1 MVDFLA
7 NNSGLDVSLLTYH
20 GFAYDGK
27 TLLAKQ
33 VDVGGTSEPD
43 HHPKRRRRSVA
54 EFREELARRIE
65 DLGVR
70 ELFDA
75 VRLMFRENWPESRES
90 PGSNGLNIQLAEV
103 YRKRYA
109 RIDAWSEARVGLVF
123 FPNAKALCLDAFRQP
138 VEQIRYST
146 WPRDREPLEDPGTEI
161 QFPSERGSVGDSQ
174 RAPVLTDKGYVRGL
188 GEKRPGQRFR
198 MIRKS
203 EHDHQTS

>member
-123 FPNAKALCLDAFRQP
+123 FPNAKSLCLGCVQAACRADSLQYLAPRSRAAGRPRNGDP
-138 VEQIRYST
+138 V
-146 WPRDREPLEDPGTEI
+146 
-161 QFPSERGSVGDSQ
+161 PSERGSVGDSQ